1 MGGPVSQRYYCHVKI
16 PFTIP
21 PRAHRRFDVV
31 GLGLNSMDLVAVVA
45 EYPERDSKHA
55 LQHFARLPGGETA
68 TAMAVCAKLGWT
80 AAYIGTFGDDELGHA
95 SRESLIAAGVAV
107 DAARTVAAAANQF
120 AIILVDARSGSRTVL
135 WSRSPALDL
144 SPHDVPAEAVTSG
157 RLLVVDSVQTL
168 AATHAAKHARQA
180 GIPTIVDID
189 TVRPGTDS
197 LLREIDAIIAA
208 ESFPSEFTG
217 YDQPGRAIEAIAE
230 EFGAAV
236 VCMTL
241 GPGGSLARVNGHEV
255 RTPGYAVECVDTTG
269 AGDAFRGG
277 FASACLKDPGGDIE
291 DVLAYANAV
300 AALNCRA
307 LGARGG
313 MPTATEVEA
322 LLVR

>member
-1 MGGPVSQRYYCHVKI
+1 MKI
-16 PFTIP
+16 PFAVP
-21 PRAHRRFDVV
+21 PRGNRPFDVV
-31 GLGLNSMDLVAVVA
+31 GLGLNSIDLVAVVA

-55 LQHFARLPGGETA
+55 LQHFVRLPGGETA

-80 AAYIGTFGDDELGHA
+80 ASYIGTFGDDELGRV
-95 SRESLIAAGVAV
+95 SRESLTAAGVAV
-107 DAARTVAAAANQF
+107 DAARTVAGAANQF

-135 WSRSPALDL
+135 WSRSTALDL
-144 SPHDVPAEAVTSG
+144 APHDVPPDAVVSG
-157 RLLVVDSVQTL
+157 RLLVVDSVQTP
-168 AATHAAKHARQA
+168 AATEAATYARKA

-189 TVRPGTDS
+189 TVREGTDK
-197 LLREIDAIIAA
+197 LLRHIDAIIAA

-217 YDQPGRAIEAIAE
+217 YDEPGRALEAMAG
-230 EFGAAV
+230 EFGAPV

-241 GPGGSLARVNGHEV
+241 GPDGSLARVNGREV

-313 MPTATEVEA
+313 MPTAAEVDA